1 MNLTLILIIANVI
14 FSYQG
19 FQNYSFFNKYEF
31 SVRKIQQ
38 GEYFRL
44 ISSGFLHA
52 NWQHLIFNMITL
64 FFFAPIVLSL
74 GWNVLLLVY
83 FLSLISG
90 NLLSLYLYRND
101 PFYTAIGA
109 SGATTGVLY
118 SAILINPQMT
128 IILWFFP
135 VPAYIF
141 GIGYLLYSIYGMKK
155 QNDNIGH
162 SAHLGGAICGYLIT
176 LLLYPQIAYT
186 HTVFVILLA
195 VPIVLLFWGIHK
207 GNI

>member
-118 SAILINPQMT
+118 SAILIHPQMT
-128 IILWFFP
+128 IMLWFFP
-135 VPAYIF
+135 IPAYIF

-176 LLLYPQIAYT
+176 LLLYPQIVYT

-207 GNI
+207 GKI